1 MDDLVAVYRAGLV
14 ALYPDGSSYG
24 AAQFGEGN
32 TSGGLGVDP
41 QKDKGS
47 DKLKRGGVGETSMI
61 QPSTS
66 ATATAAGS
74 RLGGVGVGVG
84 GGGGVT
90 GGWIERE
97 IASIKHS
104 YEEEM
109 KLLESE
115 TSELR
120 GKLRQSD
127 KYISELRR
135 R

>member
-14 ALYPDGSSYG
+14 ALYHDGSSYG
-24 AAQFGEGN
+24 AAQFG
-32 TSGGLGVDP
+32 TDQ

-47 DKLKRGGVGETSMI
+47 DKQNPRGNTSMT
-61 QPSTS
+61 QPSTTANASRS
-66 ATATAAGS
+66 AG
-74 RLGGVGVGVG
+74 G
-84 GGGGVT
+84 GGGGVG

>member
-14 ALYPDGSSYG
+14 ALYPDGTSYG
-24 AAQFGEGN
+24 AAQFGE
-32 TSGGLGVDP
+32 TH
-41 QKDKGS
+41 KDKGLGQGLGQQ
-47 DKLKRGGVGETSMI
+47 KPRNNTSMT
-61 QPSTS
+61 QPSATTAN
-66 ATATAAGS
+66 ATATAAK
-74 RLGGVGVGVG
+74 LAVG
-84 GGGGVT
+84 GGG

-97 IASIKHS
+97 IAAIKHS

-115 TSELR
+115 TNELR

>member
-14 ALYPDGSSYG
+14 ALYADGTSYG
-24 AAQFGEGN
+24 AAQFGE
-32 TSGGLGVDP
+32 TH
-41 QKDKGS
+41 KDKGLGQGLGQQ
-47 DKLKRGGVGETSMI
+47 KPRNNTSMT
-61 QPSTS
+61 QPSTTTT
-66 ATATAAGS
+66 AANANITTTATAAAV
-74 RLGGVGVGVG
+74 RLAG
-84 GGGGVT
+84 GGG

-97 IASIKHS
+97 IAAIKHS

-115 TSELR
+115 TNELR